1 MQHNSPRKVNSS
13 SRTPT
18 WIKHKIILNI
28 LIADKIVDKQIIKHI
43 YRYTLHAGQPPTRKM
58 VAEGLAGVIMTVVD
72 PEP

>member
-58 VAEGLAGVIMTVVD
+58 VAEGLEGVIMTVVD